1 MTTGPNL
8 GGVPLPDLQKA
19 LDASLAGASPLS
31 KRLFS
36 RGGMDAAEVQR
47 FVNRV
52 MGATIA
58 TVGPDR
64 RAHAALVLA
73 ACDDGTLIFTASP
86 GSALLRNLRLS
97 PDVAL
102 TVTAAEHD
110 VTVRGT
116 AERLGQAG
124 DLEELLNRLHSLS
137 KRGRFTPPGWV
148 GELYSVAIEKI
159 FAS

>member
-1 MTTGPNL
+1 MAL
-8 GGVPLPDLQKA
+8 AELQRA

-36 RGGMDAAEVQR
+36 KGGMDASEVQR

-52 MGATIA
+52 MGATVA
-58 TVGPDR
+58 TVGPDGR
-64 RAHAALVLA
+64 PHAALVLA

-86 GSALLRNLRLS
+86 GSALLRNLGLS
-97 PDVAL
+97 PAVAL
-102 TVTAAEHD
+102 TVTAPEHD

-116 AERLGQAG
+116 ADRLGQAG
-124 DLEELLNRLHSLS
+124 ELDELVERLHALA
-137 KRGRFTPPGWV
+137 KRGRFTPPGWI
-148 GELYSVAIEKI
+148 GELCSVQIEKI

>member
-1 MTTGPNL
+1 MS
-8 GGVPLPDLQKA
+8 LPDLQRA

-36 RGGMDAAEVQR
+36 RRGMDAGEVQK

-58 TVGPDR
+58 TIGPDGR
-64 RAHAALVLA
+64 PHAALVLA
-73 ACDDGTLIFTASP
+73 ACDDGTFIFTASP
-86 GSALLRNLRLS
+86 GSALLRNLRRL
-97 PDVAL
+97 PDIAL

-110 VTVRGT
+110 VTVRGS
-116 AERLGQAG
+116 AEHLGQAAAL
-124 DLEELLNRLHSLS
+124 DELLERLHSLS
-137 KRGRFTPPGWV
+137 KRGRFTPPGWE
-148 GELYSVAIEKI
+148 GELYAVAVEKI